1 MSQPSGMF
9 APTLEGRAAS
19 GRERCRGGES
29 HDGRPPGWDVDQDD
43 VAAAILFDENSGPR
57 PWRRHV
63 RERLL
68 RHRTPLSALLAA
80 PSSEVARAR
89 WDDRATREDLR
100 ARARRFAALGGR
112 LLVSTDPHYPARLVA
127 FDWAPPWLYVR
138 GAGDFARPA
147 VAIVGT
153 RRATPSAREF
163 AAQLARGATRA
174 GVCVVSG
181 LARGIDAAAHR
192 GALDG
197 GGATIAVLG
206 TGVDRCYPAA
216 NRALYAEILA
226 VGLVVSEYPPGAPP
240 KREHF
245 PARNR
250 VLAGLAEAVVV
261 VQAPVQSG
269 ALVTSAFAADQGAE
283 VLAVPGDPLLPEN
296 AGSNQLLAAGARL
309 ALGVEDVLSAVH
321 GYEVPADRAGDG
333 EAGQND
339 GGGDRLLDA
348 IGDEEH
354 ALLAE
359 LDLAP
364 RAVDLVARAAGIAV
378 SDLLAGLIRLELAGL
393 VEQLPGGAVRL
404 TPRAARWAGRR
415 AGHSGGR
422 RAGRGAG
429 SRAGSH
435 GGGHAGGRAPA
446 RGNPA

>member
-163 AAQLARGATRA
+163 AAHLARGAARA

-192 GALDG
+192 GALEG

-216 NRALYAEILA
+216 HRALFAEILA
-226 VGLVVSEYPPGAPP
+226 AGLVVSEYPPGAPP
-240 KREHF
+240 RREHF

-321 GYEVPADRAGDG
+321 GYEVPADPDDASDAGTAGTDG
-333 EAGQND
+333 LAVGAA
-339 GGGDRLLDA
+339 DR
-348 IGDEEH
+348 

-364 RAVDLVARAAGIAV
+364 RAVDLVARAVGAAV
-378 SDLLAGLIRLELAGL
+378 SEVLAGLIRLELAGL
-393 VEQLPGGAVRL
+393 AEQLPGGAVRL
-404 TPRAARWAGRR
+404 TPHGARWEGRR
-415 AGHSGGR
+415 AGGAR
-422 RAGRGAG
+422 LDPPPRAEPR
-429 SRAGSH
+429 
-435 GGGHAGGRAPA
+435 
-446 RGNPA
+446 NPA